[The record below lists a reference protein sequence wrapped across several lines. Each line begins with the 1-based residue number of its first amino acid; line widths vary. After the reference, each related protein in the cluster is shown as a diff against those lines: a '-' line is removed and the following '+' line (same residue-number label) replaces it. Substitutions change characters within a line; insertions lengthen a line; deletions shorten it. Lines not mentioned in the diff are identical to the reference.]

1 MTQHT
6 PEFLRQRSSNL
17 SLRMAAHANASPVA
31 SPAPST
37 EPATSQQSA
46 KLLDPAAYT
55 KPFCDFLQEN
65 PTVFHVVDHFRSR
78 ATKAGYTEVR
88 QTRGTAP
95 ALRYYGRLTRAPHRS
110 SHLVMTGPAR

>member
-17 SLRMAAHANASPVA
+17 SLRMAAHANSATAPT
-31 SPAPST
+31 PAAAQTTST
-37 EPATSQQSA
+37 RREPEAA

-65 PTVFHVVDHFRSR
+65 PTVFHVVDHFKSR
-78 ATKAGYTEVR
+78 ATKLGYTEVR
-88 QTRGTAP
+88 QRRDTLP
-95 ALRYYGRLTRAPHRS
+95 PSPQH
-110 SHLVMTGPAR
+110 